1 MGSNFTNKPRR
12 WRAAGPILIATI
24 ALAACGGDDDDAAEA
39 SLADAAA
46 TGAPAAGDAAIAT
59 EQTSEETDRSAAVP
73 GDGRTAQIDF
83 GAVGRDVI
91 VEMHV
96 LMSSDDIARSVASIT
111 ASAASLGGGIASSD
125 VNYGTDQ
132 PDAASSGGH
141 AVLVVKVPPEAVD
154 RLLEGLDTTGRVQS
168 INQSAQDVTEQLV
181 DLEVRI
187 ANARTSVA
195 NVRQFMDS
203 TTNLTELV
211 ALEAELTRRQTELE
225 QLEAQQ
231 RNLDERVAMS
241 TVTIEVVPTAAI
253 PVVETDEGIL
263 DALASGWEAFVAVL
277 FGIVFVLAVL
287 APFLVVG
294 LLIAAAVLFAT
305 RRRDDERR
313 PAITEPF
320 SDEQVSDDRENATP
334 VG

>member
-1 MGSNFTNKPRR
+1 MGSNDTTHPRR
-12 WRAAGPILIATI
+12 WLAAGPILIATI
-24 ALAACGGDDDDAAEA
+24 ALGACGGDDDDAAEMG
-39 SLADAAA
+39 LADSAA
-46 TGAPAAGDAAIAT
+46 TAVTATPASGDAAIAT
-59 EQTSEETDRSAAVP
+59 EQTTEQTDQAAAVP

-125 VNYGTDQ
+125 VNYGADQ
-132 PDAASSGGH
+132 PDGAVGSGH
-141 AVLVVKVPPEAVD
+141 AVLVVKVPPESVD

-187 ANARTSVA
+187 SNARTSVA

-211 ALEAELTRRQTELE
+211 ALESELTRRQTELE

-241 TVTIEVVPTAAI
+241 TITIEVVPTAAI
-253 PVVETDEGIL
+253 PVEEADEGIL
-263 DALASGWEAFVAVL
+263 DALASGWDAFVAVL

-294 LLIAAAVLFAT
+294 LLMAAAVLFVA
-305 RRRDDERR
+305 RRRDHEQVERV
-313 PAITEPF
+313 EPV
-320 SDEQVSDDRENATP
+320 SDEHDRENATP